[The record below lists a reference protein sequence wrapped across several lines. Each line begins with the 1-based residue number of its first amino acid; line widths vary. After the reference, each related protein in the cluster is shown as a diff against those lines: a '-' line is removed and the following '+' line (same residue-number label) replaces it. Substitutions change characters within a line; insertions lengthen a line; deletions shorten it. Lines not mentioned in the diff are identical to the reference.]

1 MRQPQGLV
9 SFDVDLPEVCR
20 PIRHQRR
27 HTYIHITF
35 QTKLKVE
42 SSSPLH
48 ALPIWD
54 IRLPNWVQESKTSPL
69 LDSIP
74 TLSIPTFFH
83 PPLETAEM
91 EAGDMISDD
100 DETNCEEAFTG
111 LLIRVF

>member
-1 MRQPQGLV
+1 M

-20 PIRHQRR
+20 PIHHQRR

-35 QTKLKVE
+35 QTKLKVK
-42 SSSPLH
+42 SSNPLH
-48 ALPIWD
+48 ALPIRD
-54 IRLPNWVQESKTSPL
+54 IQLPNWVQESKTSPL

-74 TLSIPTFFH
+74 TLTIPTFFH

-91 EAGDMISDD
+91 EDGDTISDD

-111 LLIRVF
+111 LLICVF